1 MQGMNARFWLGQ
13 IIGLI
18 TYGLLL
24 LLVFRL
30 WPLDE
35 WLIAPYV
42 GTLSQPFP
50 LKETWLLTTIAHD
63 GLKRLVIVF
72 VVCLLV
78 LLGIGH
84 HDPRLKVYRP
94 TIWFVIAAMAASSGL
109 VGILKAFSHHSCPWH
124 LTMYGGVGG
133 IEYPLLGAIPVD
145 AGVGKCFPG
154 GHAAGGFA
162 LLALYFAAKA
172 HGLRQAWHYA
182 LIGLGMGMLMGYAQ
196 MMRGAHFMSHNL
208 WTLWWTWLVQLV
220 IFAGWQMAC
229 RPQRPM
235 IQTVEVGQIKTVR

>member
-1 MQGMNARFWLGQ
+1 MQGMDARFWQ
-13 IIGLI
+13 WQVIGLI
-18 TYGLLL
+18 SYGLLL
-24 LLVFRL
+24 WVVFRL

-35 WLIAPYV
+35 WLISPYV

-63 GLKRLVIVF
+63 GLKRLVIIF

-78 LLGIGH
+78 LIGLGQKY
-84 HDPRLKVYRP
+84 PSLNAYRS
-94 TIWFVIAAMAASSGL
+94 TMWFVIAAMAASSGL

-133 IEYPLLGAIPVD
+133 IEYPLLGVIPID

-172 HGLRQAWHYA
+172 YGLRQAWRYA

-208 WTLWWTWLVQLV
+208 WTLWWTWLVQLI
-220 IFAGWQMAC
+220 IFALWQWRFAT
-229 RPQRPM
+229 QRSGM
-235 IQTVEVGQIKTVR
+235 QTAVL